1 MMGLRREH
9 MVLFFKRIGFIE
21 VRKRVAKNKTKNYC
35 YGNGFLLLLL
45 LLEDKPWNFGI
56 HWIIIIVVY
65 FLFREKIIINFSRK
79 NSHCW
84 RSGVVVVFLKVV
96 SCFCLFFNITDQYFL
111 IRFSEQSIWKKSVF
125 KTGHTLGHIPQGRE
139 RQLITINSNGQSSSW
154 T

>member
-1 MMGLRREH
+1 
-9 MVLFFKRIGFIE
+9 MVSNNNDGIEEGAHCSFFKRIGFIE

-35 YGNGFLLLLL
+35 YGNGFFLLLLL

-84 RSGVVVVFLKVV
+84 RKW
-96 SCFCLFFNITDQYFL
+96 C
-111 IRFSEQSIWKKSVF
+111 
-125 KTGHTLGHIPQGRE
+125 
-139 RQLITINSNGQSSSW
+139 SSSIFKSSLLFLFVF
-154 T
+154 

>member
-1 MMGLRREH
+1 

-35 YGNGFLLLLL
+35 YGNGFFLLL

-84 RSGVVVVFLKVV
+84 RKW
-96 SCFCLFFNITDQYFL
+96 C
-111 IRFSEQSIWKKSVF
+111 
-125 KTGHTLGHIPQGRE
+125 
-139 RQLITINSNGQSSSW
+139 SSSIFKSSLLFLFVF
-154 T
+154 